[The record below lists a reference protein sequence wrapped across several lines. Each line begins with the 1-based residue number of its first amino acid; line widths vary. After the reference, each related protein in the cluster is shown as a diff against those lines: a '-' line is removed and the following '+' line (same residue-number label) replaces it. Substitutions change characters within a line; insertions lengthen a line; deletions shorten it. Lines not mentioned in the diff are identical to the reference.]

1 VFVTKDHVSV
11 LFVESL
17 GNADLSKAPTI
28 ELSGKRRE
36 FTFAKEKWQEI
47 INQLFC
53 VCDNECVAIASPR
66 DTINVS
72 TLVVYI
78 VNVRQQ

>member
-1 VFVTKDHVSV
+1 VFLTKDHVPV

-17 GNADLSKAPTI
+17 GYADLSKAPTI

-47 INQLFC
+47 INQLLC
-53 VCDNECVAIASPR
+53 VSDKECVAIVSPR
-66 DTINVS
+66 NTINVF